1 MELAIARTFQF
12 EIYSYLH
19 EVCLYSKVID
29 EFADCL
35 ELLKDLKLE
44 PLIIM
49 RNY

>member
-29 EFADCL
+29 EF
-35 ELLKDLKLE
+35 LKDLKLE